1 MYRII
6 FNQYK
11 YILIFLSIRNEYKSE
26 DEKSYNKEIFF
37 PYVPI
42 RKVKIKMM
50 EVHVQGRKQD
60 FPQDIMVGDISGL
73 TLLKT

>member
-1 MYRII
+1 
-6 FNQYK
+6 
-11 YILIFLSIRNEYKSE
+11 
-26 DEKSYNKEIFF
+26 
-37 PYVPI
+37 
-42 RKVKIKMM
+42 MM